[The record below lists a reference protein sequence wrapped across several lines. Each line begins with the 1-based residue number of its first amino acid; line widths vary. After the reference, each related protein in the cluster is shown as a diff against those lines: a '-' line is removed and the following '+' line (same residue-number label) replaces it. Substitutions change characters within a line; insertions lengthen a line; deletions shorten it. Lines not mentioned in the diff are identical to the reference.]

1 LNPNTLKTI
10 EREIQKKRILKRE
23 DPDINLYI
31 LLDQTNSIVLNAVE
45 LELKHLRVTQPQA
58 RVLTM
63 LSRENRPVT
72 LDELANWTLK
82 EFNSVSTLINRME
95 KNGLVKKIRK
105 DGDLKAYIVLTEK
118 GSDLYHLQVTE
129 RSIHLIFSKFSA
141 NEIKQ
146 LDSLLK
152 KVRDATRDLLGL
164 DFRPPFLP

>member
-1 LNPNTLKTI
+1 MNPNTLKTI
-10 EREIQKKRILKRE
+10 EREIQKKRILKR
-23 DPDINLYI
+23 DDSDINLYI

-45 LELKHLRVTQPQA
+45 LELKHFRVTQPQA

>member
-1 LNPNTLKTI
+1 MKTI
-10 EREIQKKRILKRE
+10 EQEIQKKRILKRE